1 MKKTILSLMLILSM
15 LFSSGCSFVGD
26 IIRDITGDSMDDEEV
41 FIKAVHNNNLELI
54 NEMIEDGRVSQR
66 VLNRGLVNATIVPDN
81 YYELMVYLLEQG
93 ADPDYDDLIWMTT
106 YNERPQQTAALLTSE
121 EIDLESENKI
131 GNDALFMA
139 ACNNGGGD
147 EFVPYLIT
155 KMLLEKGAKIDEDFF
170 LNHDSTD
177 YYMPYSQVETSPHS
191 TKLLITQYLNSG
203 NELNLPLAVQKAL
216 QGEISE
222 CLELVKNNS
231 EDLGYGDRHII
242 KVYASYFGSVDEY
255 CELSELLS
263 SRSHGIYPII
273 ASCGNIEMIDYL
285 MNKRGWEYECDEEEY
300 VLYGEYFTRYQIV
313 MDMLQFA
320 ASFNEVE
327 TCEFLMEKK
336 VKPNEFLLGAA
347 INSKNIELVKTI
359 YNYMND
365 NFGPVT
371 EEDLRLP
378 FMNVGKTNGYSE
390 ELSEYDKQVFD
401 FFFEKGY
408 TFREVSFQHFNDGK
422 IEYMINCG
430 CEITPDNLRHLLSR
444 KNINNLQAAFDQ
456 GLVPTLDDFKYAL
469 TYGYSDSVQLM
480 IDNGF
485 ELPDDILTYT
495 TMASKATVEVL
506 IDAGANTKLT
516 FDKLMP
522 ADGGGVV
529 REGDFD
535 LKDYYKHYGRDDL
548 ADLL

>member
-1 MKKTILSLMLILSM
+1 
-15 LFSSGCSFVGD
+15 
-26 IIRDITGDSMDDEEV
+26 
-41 FIKAVHNNNLELI
+41 
-54 NEMIEDGRVSQR
+54 
-66 VLNRGLVNATIVPDN
+66 
-81 YYELMVYLLEQG
+81 
-93 ADPDYDDLIWMTT
+93 
-106 YNERPQQTAALLTSE
+106 
-121 EIDLESENKI
+121 
-131 GNDALFMA
+131 
-139 ACNNGGGD
+139 
-147 EFVPYLIT
+147 
-155 KMLLEKGAKIDEDFF
+155 
-170 LNHDSTD
+170 
-177 YYMPYSQVETSPHS
+177 
-191 TKLLITQYLNSG
+191 
-203 NELNLPLAVQKAL
+203 
-216 QGEISE
+216 
-222 CLELVKNNS
+222 
-231 EDLGYGDRHII
+231 
-242 KVYASYFGSVDEY
+242 
-255 CELSELLS
+255 
-263 SRSHGIYPII
+263 
-273 ASCGNIEMIDYL
+273 
-285 MNKRGWEYECDEEEY
+285 
-300 VLYGEYFTRYQIV
+300 
-313 MDMLQFA
+313 
-320 ASFNEVE
+320 
-327 TCEFLMEKK
+327 
-336 VKPNEFLLGAA
+336 
-347 INSKNIELVKTI
+347 
-359 YNYMND
+359 MND

-371 EEDLRLP
+371 EEDLKLP